1 MLIAKHRYVD
11 VGIHVAGEITMDEQ
25 KKQKILVGVMAA
37 LVLGT
42 GGVWYMNRDDSS
54 SSQRTVQNG
63 SVQRKKLK
71 QSTSTVNNKRRK
83 RDRYASKPKTTLAR
97 RQPVDPNRIQ
107 STRKPGRRPRNIKVT
122 KEKIDPA
129 S

>member
-37 LVLGT
+37 LVLGS
-42 GGVWYMNRDDSS
+42 GCVWYMNRDDSS
-54 SSQRTVQNG
+54 SQWTVQNG
-63 SVQRKKLK
+63 SVQRKKPK

-83 RDRYASKPKTTLAR
+83 RDQNASKPKTTLVR
-97 RQPVDPNRIQ
+97 RQPVDSNRIP